1 MPKTTKNYKKNNKVK
16 KSRKSKQHKQ
26 NKQSKSSKQSI
37 TKNKT
42 KSKTLTSIASMS
54 SLLDFKKNKSLTTLS
69 KPSDIKSMTSV
80 GEFYNL
86 LEMHDNINKHCIN
99 KVKTKVVDG
108 IQLNKKVSKDIC
120 NCLFE
125 KNKNLSIEKLEEK
138 TNKKINTPGSSCI
151 SILDKFIQEEK
162 LKQTKINS
170 KTSTLSK

>member
-16 KSRKSKQHKQ
+16 KSRKSKQ

-42 KSKTLTSIASMS
+42 KSKTLTSIVSMS

-125 KNKNLSIEKLEEK
+125 KNKNMY
-138 TNKKINTPGSSCI
+138 P
-151 SILDKFIQEEK
+151 
-162 LKQTKINS
+162 
-170 KTSTLSK
+170 

>member
-1 MPKTTKNYKKNNKVK
+1 MLKTTKNYKKNNKVK
-16 KSRKSKQHKQ
+16 KS
-26 NKQSKSSKQSI
+26 KSSKQSI
-37 TKNKT
+37 TKIKS

-162 LKQTKINS
+162 NKQTKKNS
-170 KTSTLSK
+170 KTLTLSK